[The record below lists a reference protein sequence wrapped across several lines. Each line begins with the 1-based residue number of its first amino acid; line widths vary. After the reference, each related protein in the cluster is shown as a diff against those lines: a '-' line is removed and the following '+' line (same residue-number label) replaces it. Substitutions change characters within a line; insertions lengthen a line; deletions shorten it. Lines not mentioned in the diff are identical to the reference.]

1 MLHSHRLPLLLAA
14 VVTLLNAA
22 KPAVV
27 DDTAYLLLARHIAA
41 DPLHPYGGKLFWYY
55 SPEPA
60 MQVLAPPVLPYWL
73 AAGMKLFGENVIL
86 LKLWLFPFAL
96 VLCLSV
102 RSLLRRFAA
111 GVEREGLIAFAL
123 SPAVL
128 PLFSVMLDVPALAL
142 GAAAVALFVKGCDEV
157 HWWWCVLLAGVCCA
171 LAMQTKYTMLTVPCA
186 LVGYAF
192 TRLGKPNSV
201 LALVY
206 LLAALI
212 PAVGLFAAW
221 EWFLWQGTGQSHF
234 LFHFKGNAGEG
245 QDLWAKLAERFAN
258 APPLLGQFGGLAC
271 GVSLAASAGIG
282 WPKWVRIPAAVAVGL
297 LVVAICTLPY
307 SVTTPFGERYDLSFL
322 TFGLCGLSVIVTAR
336 VGLGR
341 ALWRNVADAD
351 TLFLVGWVVV
361 EVVGMLGM
369 TPFVAARRV
378 VGVCL
383 AVAVLLFHL
392 SAKLGSSK
400 PVGREWGVGL
410 VTGSLLVGG
419 RIAVIIESWAMKWGT
434 SQPVVPKWGVG
445 FAVGLGLL
453 IYAVDCWDAQPEKVM
468 AEQAAEVAK
477 PEPGQTV
484 WFTGH
489 WGFQWYCDQAGMKHL
504 DPWAG
509 GTPMKA
515 GDWLV
520 TPVAPDENWFYRP
533 CPFTTTQPTKVYV
546 STGKPVWEPE
556 NLFPRPDMKLKKVAD
571 WVWLDGLS
579 AHTIPPMYGGGS
591 APLKG
596 RDTPRLRVA
605 VYKVLEDWE
614 P

>member
-1 MLHSHRLPLLLAA
+1 MMHSHRLPLILAA

-27 DDTAYLLLARHIAA
+27 DDTAYLLLARHIAT
-41 DPLHPYGGKLFWYY
+41 DPLHPYAGKLFWYY

-60 MQVLAPPVLPYWL
+60 MEVLAPPVLPYWL
-73 AAGMKLFGENVIL
+73 AAGMTLFGENVIL
-86 LKLWLFPFAL
+86 LKLWLFPFAC

-111 GVEREGLIAFAL
+111 GVEREGLIVFVL

-157 HWWWCVLLAGVCCA
+157 HWWWCVLVAGVCCA
-171 LAMQTKYTMLTVPCA
+171 LAMQTKYTMLTVPCV
-186 LVGYAF
+186 LIGYAF

-212 PAVGLFAAW
+212 PAVGLFAGW
-221 EWFLWQGTGQSHF
+221 EWFMNQQHGQSHF
-234 LFHFKGNAGEG
+234 LFHLKGNAGEG
-245 QDLWAKLAERFAN
+245 KDLWKTLEERFAN

-271 GVSLAASAGIG
+271 GVSLAAGAGIG
-282 WPKWVRIPAAVAVGL
+282 WPTWVRIPAAVVVGL
-297 LVVAICTLPY
+297 LVALICTLPY
-307 SVTTPFGERYDLSFL
+307 SQTAPLGARYDLAFI
-322 TFGLCGLSVIVTAR
+322 TFAVCGVSVVVTA
-336 VGLGR
+336 GFGIGR
-341 ALWRNVADAD
+341 TLWKRAADAD
-351 TLFLVGWVVV
+351 TLFLVGWVLV

-392 SAKLGSSK
+392 VSKLGN
-400 PVGREWGVGL
+400 G
-410 VTGSLLVGG
+410 
-419 RIAVIIESWAMKWGT
+419 
-434 SQPVVPKWGVG
+434 QPLMPKWGVG
-445 FAVGLGLL
+445 FAVGLGVLV
-453 IYAVDCWDAQPEKVM
+453 YAVDCWDAYPEKVM
-468 AEQAAEVAK
+468 AEKAAEVAR

-489 WGFQWYCDQAGMKHL
+489 WGFQWHCERAGMNHL
-504 DPWAG
+504 VPWQG

-520 TPVAPDENWFYRP
+520 TPLPQDKEWFYRP
-533 CPFTTTQPTKVYV
+533 CPFTTTEPTKRYV
-546 STGKPVWEPE
+546 DTGEPVWEPE
-556 NLFPRPDMKLKKVAD
+556 NLFPRPNMKLALVAD

-579 AHTIPPMYGGGS
+579 GHTIPPMYGGGS

-596 RDTPRLRVA
+596 RDGPRLRVA
-605 VYKVLEDWE
+605 VYRVLEDWE

>member
-1 MLHSHRLPLLLAA
+1 VSLRDHRLPLLLAA

-27 DDTAYLLLARHIAA
+27 DDTAYLLCARHISA
-41 DPLHPYGGKLFWYY
+41 DPLHPYGFDLFWYY
-55 SPEPA
+55 RPEPA
-60 MQVLAPPVLPYWL
+60 MEVLAPPVLPYWL
-73 AAGMKLFGENVIL
+73 AAGMAVFGENLIL
-86 LKLWLFPFAL
+86 LKLWLFPFAW

-102 RSLLRRFAA
+102 RSLLRRFSA

-142 GAAAVALFVKGCDEV
+142 GAAAVALFVKGCDDV
-157 HWWWCVLLAGVCCA
+157 RWWWCVLAAGVCCA
-171 LAMQTKYTMLTVPCA
+171 LAMQTKYTMLTVPCV

-212 PAVGLFAAW
+212 PAVGLFAGW
-221 EWFLWQGTGQSHF
+221 EWFMVRQHDQSHF
-234 LFHFKGNAGEG
+234 LFHLKGNAGEG
-245 QDLWAKLAERFAN
+245 KPLWETLKQRFGN

-282 WPKWVRIPAAVAVGL
+282 WPRWVRIPMAVVVGL
-297 LVVAICTLPY
+297 LVALICALPY
-307 SVTTPFGERYDLSFL
+307 SLTTPLGPKYDLSFL
-322 TFGLCGLSVIVTAR
+322 TFAACGVSVIATA
-336 VGLGR
+336 GFGIGR
-341 ALWRNVADAD
+341 ALWKKAADAD
-351 TLFLVGWVVV
+351 TLFLVGWVLV

-392 SAKLGSSK
+392 VSKLGN
-400 PVGREWGVGL
+400 G
-410 VTGSLLVGG
+410 
-419 RIAVIIESWAMKWGT
+419 
-434 SQPVVPKWGVG
+434 QPVVPKWGVG

-453 IYAVDCWDAQPEKVM
+453 IYAVDCWDALPEKVL
-468 AEQAAEVAK
+468 AEKAAEVAK

-489 WGFQWYCDQAGMKHL
+489 WGFQWHCEQAGMRHL
-504 DPWAG
+504 VPWRG

-520 TPVAPDENWFYRP
+520 TPVPPDENWFYRP
-533 CPFTTTQPTKVYV
+533 CPFNTTEPTAVYV
-546 STGKPVWEPE
+546 DTGEPVWLPE
-556 NLFPRPDMKLKKVAD
+556 NLFPRPDMKLERVAD
-571 WVWLDGLS
+571 WTWQDGLS
-579 AHTIPPMYGGGS
+579 GSTIPTMYGGGS

-596 RDTPRLRVA
+596 RDRPRLRLA
-605 VYKVLEDWE
+605 VYRVLEDWR

>member
-1 MLHSHRLPLLLAA
+1 MSHSHRLPLLLAA
-14 VVTLLNAA
+14 AVTLLNAA

-27 DDTAYLLLARHIAA
+27 DDTAYLLFARHIAA
-41 DPLHPYGGKLFWYY
+41 DPLHPYDFKLCWYW
-55 SPEPA
+55 SPDPA
-60 MQVLAPPVLPYWL
+60 MEILAPPVLPYWL
-73 AAGMKLFGENVIL
+73 AAGMKLFGENVFL

-96 VLCLSV
+96 VLCMSV

-142 GAAAVALFVKGCDEV
+142 GAAAVALFVKGCD
-157 HWWWCVLLAGVCCA
+157 HPRNWWCVLLAGVCCA
-171 LAMQTKYTMLTVPCA
+171 LAMQTKYTMLTVPCV
-186 LVGYAF
+186 LIGYAF
-192 TRLGKPNSV
+192 TRLGRQWSIW
-201 LALVY
+201 AM
-206 LLAALI
+206 LAAPVAVGI
-212 PAVGLFAAW
+212 GVGLFAAW
-221 EWFLWQGTGQSHF
+221 EWFLLQGTGQSHF
-234 LFHFKGNAGEG
+234 LFHFKGNAGDG

-282 WPKWVRIPAAVAVGL
+282 WPRWVRSPAAVAVGL
-297 LVVAICTLPY
+297 LVALICTLPY
-307 SVTTPFGERYDLSFL
+307 SATIPFGHKYDLSFV
-322 TFGLCGLSVIVTAR
+322 TFGLCGLAVIVTA
-336 VGLGR
+336 GFGIGR
-341 ALWRNVADAD
+341 ALWKRAADAD

-361 EVVGMLGM
+361 EAVGMLGM

-392 SAKLGSSK
+392 AAKLRD
-400 PVGREWGVGL
+400 GRPL
-410 VTGSLLVGG
+410 P
-419 RIAVIIESWAMKWGT
+419 R
-434 SQPVVPKWGVG
+434 WGVG
-445 FAVGLGLL
+445 FAVGLGVL

-468 AEQAAEVAK
+468 AEKAAEVAK

-489 WGFQWYCDQAGMKHL
+489 WGFQWYCDQAGMKYL

-509 GTPMKA
+509 GTPMTA

-520 TPVAPDENWFYRP
+520 TPLPLNDEWFYRP
-533 CPFTTTQPTKVYV
+533 CPFNATDARYDTK
-546 STGKPVWEPE
+546 TGERIWRETDV
-556 NLFPRPDMKLKKVAD
+556 FPRPDMKLEVVAE

-579 AHTIPPMYGGGS
+579 GHTIPPMYGGGS

-596 RDTPRLRVA
+596 RDHPRMRVA
-605 VYKVLEDWE
+605 VYRVLEDWR